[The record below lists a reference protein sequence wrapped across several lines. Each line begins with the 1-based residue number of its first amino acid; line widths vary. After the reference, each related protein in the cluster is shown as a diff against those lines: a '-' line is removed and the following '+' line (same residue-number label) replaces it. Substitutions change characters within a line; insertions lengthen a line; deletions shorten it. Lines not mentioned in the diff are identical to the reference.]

1 MVLERIAPETGL
13 SGDYVSLIARTA
25 THRYK
30 TYQIRKATGGFRTID
45 HPARELKL
53 LQLWLVNNMF
63 DRLSVHPAAYAYRKG
78 RNILAHAMLHAAQ
91 NYLLK
96 VDFRDF
102 FPSITAL
109 DVSRV
114 LEASVS
120 LFSSPLNANDYGL
133 VRLLVC
139 KSGRLTIGAP
149 SSPVLSN
156 AVMFE
161 FDTHW
166 AERCGAEG
174 IVYSRYA
181 DDLYFSTNRPNVLST
196 ILTELQADLASRESP
211 RLTINNVKTAFT
223 SRKRRRLVTG
233 LVLTSDRHVSIGR
246 AAKRR
251 VRSLIFQHGRGGL
264 KSEEAASLRGL
275 ISYVRS
281 VDLPFI
287 AALQRKFGPELNG
300 LI

>member
-30 TYQIRKATGGFRTID
+30 TYQIPKATGGFRTID

-53 LQLWLVNNMF
+53 LQLWLVNNLF
-63 DRLSVHPAAYAYRKG
+63 SRLPVHPAAYAYRKG
-78 RNILAHAMLHAAQ
+78 RNILAHALLHAAQ
-91 NYLLK
+91 NYSLK

-114 LEASVS
+114 LAANAS
-120 LFSSPLNANDYGL
+120 LFSSPLNADDYGL

-156 AVMFE
+156 AVMLE
-161 FDTHW
+161 FDTYW
-166 AERCGAEG
+166 AERCGAQG
-174 IVYSRYA
+174 IIYSRYA
-181 DDLYFSTNRPNVLST
+181 DDLYFSTNRRQLLSR
-196 ILTELQADLASRESP
+196 ILTELRTDLARRESP
-211 RLTINNVKTAFT
+211 SLTINTAKTAFT

-233 LVLTSDRHVSIGR
+233 LVLTSDRQVSIGR
-246 AAKRR
+246 TAKRR
-251 VRSLIFQHGRGGL
+251 IRSLIFRLGRG
-264 KSEEAASLRGL
+264 AC
-275 ISYVRS
+275 VN
-281 VDLPFI
+281 
-287 AALQRKFGPELNG
+287 RKV
-300 LI
+300 